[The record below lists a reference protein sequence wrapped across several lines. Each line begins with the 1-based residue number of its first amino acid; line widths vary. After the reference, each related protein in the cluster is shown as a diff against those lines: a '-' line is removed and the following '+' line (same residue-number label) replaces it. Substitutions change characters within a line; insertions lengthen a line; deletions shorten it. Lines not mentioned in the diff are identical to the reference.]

1 MGVARSPLEPK
12 RGEKFNGFIFSE
24 GKQECYYFVLSN
36 GQTGDRVL
44 YGTCI
49 ANYSLSS
56 PFRLFFSFQ
65 ATLFC
70 CVLVAIACIDPNH
83 GEVNMMERDE
93 LPQNY
98 DEQIRG
104 GDEWWSPPFTPIL
117 IRFDSTKFDSNGRWP
132 PTQQIHQGKNFP
144 PNKKNDADCCASHHS
159 NANQHPPLIKP
170 SESWIAMIDR

>member
-56 PFRLFFSFQ
+56 PFRLFF
-65 ATLFC
+65 LFSSNFVLLRSC
-70 CVLVAIACIDPNH
+70 CHCMHRSQP
-83 GEVNMMERDE
+83 
-93 LPQNY
+93 
-98 DEQIRG
+98 
-104 GDEWWSPPFTPIL
+104 WWSEHDGKRWTSAKLRWTNSRGRWMMIPPFTPIL